1 MKFHIS
7 NDNIIRECK
16 ATEKCPLIS
25 SDKVSLQLQS
35 GSSKEAQKTYERFL
49 NKAIN
54 TFPHK
59 EFKEPL
65 NMSSDDKI
73 IQLNTTLNSL
83 IKDYDETVGD
93 YTATYYDEDDDYY
106 YDDTDDDSF
115 YDIKGLDGNDIKY
128 FEDFKN
134 YRNAV
139 GNCSIVSERI
149 VQDFSFNFN
158 LDGYTVDII
167 DAEPNGTFL
176 LNHVANVIKDKDDN
190 ELVVDFTYSQINPDA
205 PYPAIFTKE
214 DWLHNVDIASK
225 KPHPVIYD
233 YYLKEKNL
241 DISDF

>member
-25 SDKVSLQLQS
+25 SDKVSLHLQS

-83 IKDYDETVGD
+83 IKDYDETVD
-93 YTATYYDEDDDYY
+93 YDDYDTDD
-106 YDDTDDDSF
+106 YDDYDDSF

-139 GNCSIVSERI
+139 GNCSIMSERI
-149 VQDFSFNFN
+149 VQDFSLDFN